1 MFHSPQ
7 LKEEHINQTVTNRT
21 LRMKMEH
28 MERDYKEIQKDCYL
42 LSNQANRNRLEK
54 TKLKHE
60 NNRLK
65 IELSILNNRISKLDD
80 REEKNML
87 NFKVTM
93 S

>member
-1 MFHSPQ
+1 
-7 LKEEHINQTVTNRT
+7 
-21 LRMKMEH
+21 
-28 MERDYKEIQKDCYL
+28 MERDYKEIQKDCCL
-42 LSNQANRNRLEK
+42 LSIQANRNRLEK
-54 TKLKHE
+54 TKLKQE